1 MNSQFFETYFGTNI
15 DLISPN
21 ANLKMFRKGGTRKV
35 NEEAVINLKNLYF
48 SQVKEPKNIYDLRE
62 FIYMLTQDTL
72 KSGSHTYKVESLVNR
87 SPTKKTISFKTK
99 DAEDLVKSFFI
110 APLKRWI
117 AANVTD
123 PDLKLIYQN
132 WIQNPDTVTQIK
144 DFVSTFSPFEE
155 DDGLNNG
162 MGSSYLSSARSE
174 TKFRIFDPSA
184 AGSATKLGEFDWA
197 AFLRDLTQSTNKIGE
212 SANNIIDLAGIL
224 GFDKFLD
231 DLLGHR
237 RGEYNNVSD
246 SNKGKDARS
255 AADLEKALKKF
266 PDLFAKLSGG
276 ARGVEYKEPTD
287 EDLISLRQCG
297 LITRLL
303 HDDAP
308 IKFSNYFNT
317 QYFSNSPLNSNG
329 ATSGHERI
337 YCVHPSYDPNL
348 FYNRCHI
355 SQNAKQRLAVYNSN
369 DTQSNAALFKSLFW
383 VFETKDG
390 LKEIELALSTDT
402 KDQREAENYYK
413 LTKARSLWSSGLSPQ
428 IINARIKNILGKTQ
442 TAGQIDLSIQQA
454 LQPKVVPDGQVVVD
468 SQAYYFLNDIEI
480 KYEGTNPSTARN
492 DVQVQM
498 SFTLSSMM
506 ALECEMATIP
516 KKHTGTEDAI
526 IKLYELITLPVT
538 NKVAKGPGAFLQNQF
553 NPEYSRVR
561 LKVYTGDGD
570 LCDLIIDLSTIDH
583 SMSRE
588 SETGK
593 TTLTINYRG
602 FFEAMMNMPF
612 NDALADQQTI
622 ARREKLHAKAMETI
636 KGNDCKPELINK
648 AVRMEQ
654 EIFRREAQEM
664 SAMSLLSRL
673 STKRLIHGYQL
684 EEDQVQARAI
694 NGTLDA
700 FQDYV
705 KLVSPGV
712 GTISEA
718 QVEKV
723 QEQAKKAK
731 EDEDTDVKDLE
742 FLKNKFFFLGDL
754 LYMVSGCLYLGD
766 TPNMRPLVKNMNMR
780 FMIGSINVPNPKTRD
795 GSMMTINPACI
806 PVDVAYFVEWFNSVI
821 VNKGITSYPVGI
833 FIKELIERLINNI
846 IFEVCFSSL
855 LPTENPPVIRSTFIS
870 NFDDQGWF
878 IKNSEGWF
886 NPDKPNY
893 RKKGQS
899 QGYVKRQNLFKKDA
913 QSNLGTSENVYDVN
927 PYNYCIIYQQ
937 FPTFSQYT
945 TRDLTQ
951 KLRNTNYVPTIF
963 YGAKNTNFNY
973 VSSVSFAKTD
983 SPFLREARY
992 FNSNYGNLSLLSN
1005 VYDLNFSFI
1014 RRKANTFLYP
1024 GIIINFALLDWAA
1037 MGTKSP
1043 YQRISDNSANRGGE
1057 PDADDYIV
1065 LGQSNPHSPNTLAH
1079 ILGFGGYYIIKSVV
1093 YKLGQTDDQFEIAIT
1108 TKFMG
1113 TDAVKKLDRSSE
1125 EPSRIEDKQVCIE
1138 AFNQLA
1144 DRVNEL
1150 PGEEGYERA
1159 QLETLKEDESSTP
1172 NEEKATELT
1181 EDEIVEPVQEEA
1193 FDPQEGSTTERQA
1206 FELLLDS
1213 YLNLTKATGPSDKAR
1228 PATTIQDFPSKDMND
1243 LLDAIAEEGIQ
1254 TVEYRDSYR
1263 TPDGLTIQLEV
1274 MNGRLIAFGTV
1285 MVNKQ

>member
-1 MNSQFFETYFGTNI
+1 MNSEFFETYFGTNI
-15 DLISPN
+15 DLISSN
-21 ANLKMFRKGGTRKV
+21 ANLNIFRKEGTRKV

-48 SQVKEPKNIYDLRE
+48 SQVKEPKGIYDLKE

-72 KSGSHTYKVESLVNR
+72 KSGDHIYKVESLVNNT
-87 SPTKKTISFKTK
+87 PEKKTISFKTK
-99 DAEDLVKSFFI
+99 DAEDLVKTFFV

-144 DFVSTFSPFEE
+144 DFVSTFSL
-155 DDGLNNG
+155 DGYSGFFQSVRSKPDFQIVDGRTFLG
-162 MGSSYLSSARSE
+162 QFTWAGLLS
-174 TKFRIFDPSA
+174 
-184 AGSATKLGEFDWA
+184 
-197 AFLRDLTQSTNKIGE
+197 DLTQSTNKIGE
-212 SANNIIDLAGIL
+212 TETTFTPVGGGAAIQKPSKIDLPGIL
-224 GFDKFLD
+224 GFDNFLD
-231 DLLGHR
+231 NLLGTERR
-237 RGEYNNVSD
+237 RGD
-246 SNKGKDARS
+246 RDARS
-255 AADLEKALKKF
+255 VADLEEALKKF
-266 PDLFAKLSGG
+266 PDLFAKISGG

-287 EDLISLRQCG
+287 EELISLRQCG

-337 YCVHPSYDPNL
+337 YCVDPAYDPNL

-413 LTKARSLWSSGLSPQ
+413 LTKARSLWSSGLSTQ
-428 IINARIKNILGKTQ
+428 IINARIKNILGESQ

-454 LQPKVVPDGQVVVD
+454 LQPEVVPDGQVVVD

-718 QVEKV
+718 QIEKV

-731 EDEDTDVKDLE
+731 EDEDTDAKDLE

-821 VNKGITSYPVGI
+821 VNKGVTSYPVGI

-855 LPTENPPVIRSTFIS
+855 LPSENPPVIRSTFIS

-878 IKNSEGWF
+878 IKNSNGWF

-899 QGYVKRQNLFKKDA
+899 SGFMKRQNLFKKDA
-913 QSNLGTSENVYDVN
+913 QFNLGTSDDVYNVN

-945 TRDLTQ
+945 TRDSTQ

-1037 MGTKSP
+1037 TKVSP
-1043 YQRISDNSANRGGE
+1043 YQSISDNSANRGGE

-1125 EPSRIEDKQVCIE
+1125 DPSRIEDKQVCIE

-1150 PGEEGYERA
+1150 PGEESYERA

-1172 NEEKATELT
+1172 NEEKVTELT
-1181 EDEIVEPVQEEA
+1181 EDEFVEPVQEEA
-1193 FDPQEGSTTERQA
+1193 FDPQEGSIAERQA

-1228 PATTIQDFPSKDMND
+1228 PAKTIQDFPSNDMND

-1254 TVEYRDSYR
+1254 NVEYRDSYR

-1274 MNGRLIAFGTV
+1274 MNGRLIAFGFEA
-1285 MVNKQ
+1285 VNKQ